1 MSQLELFDK
10 PVTKKIINNIE
21 YGEVKV
27 ENLMPNIE
35 PNQYILHPTGG
46 WNYFRK
52 MQQAPKK

>member
-27 ENLMPNIE
+27 EDLMGHRTKSIHTTS
-35 PNQYILHPTGG
+35 YRWLAL
-46 WNYFRK
+46 F
-52 MQQAPKK
+52 